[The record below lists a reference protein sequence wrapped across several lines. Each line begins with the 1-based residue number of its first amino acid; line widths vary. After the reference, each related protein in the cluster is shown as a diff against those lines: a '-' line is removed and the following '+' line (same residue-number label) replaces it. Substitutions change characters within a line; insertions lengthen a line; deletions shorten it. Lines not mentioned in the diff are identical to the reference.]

1 MPRPNF
7 PLFRRYA
14 RAYLVEITG
23 LTPDYLKKIRLGI
36 RPATQRFRDK
46 VVAAL
51 SEEGVDE
58 ETLFGKGGPS
68 HE

>member
-36 RPATQRFRDK
+36 RPATRRFRDK

-51 SEEGVDE
+51 SGEDVDE
-58 ETLFGKGGPS
+58 ETLFGKGSTKP
-68 HE
+68 

>member
-1 MPRPNF
+1 MPGPNF
-7 PLFRRYA
+7 PLFHRYT
-14 RAYLVEITG
+14 RAHLVGITG

-36 RPATQRFRDK
+36 RPATRRFRDK

-58 ETLFGKGGPS
+58 EALFGVGPKP
-68 HE
+68 